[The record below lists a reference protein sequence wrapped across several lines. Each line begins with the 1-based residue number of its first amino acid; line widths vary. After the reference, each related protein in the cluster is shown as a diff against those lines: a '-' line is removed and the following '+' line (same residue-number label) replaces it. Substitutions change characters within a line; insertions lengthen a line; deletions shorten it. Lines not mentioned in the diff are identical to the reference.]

1 MESLGSDSRKKTF
14 IHAGGG
20 KSVNNT
26 SHLYISRSLVLSLSC
41 SPPKHYE
48 ITIRNLLN
56 DDFRKVIL

>member
-26 SHLYISRSLVLSLSC
+26 SHLYISRSLSLSC
-41 SPPKHYE
+41 TPPKHYE